1 MFKQLFK
8 RLSYSYRHQDYY
20 KWIGPEDGYNADGT
34 RKGME
39 HFVYTK
45 PWYNEFINWIMIDVL
60 DMDYSYTRIG
70 GLGWSKCW
78 RLSRLFKDELNGW
91 RRV

>member
-1 MFKQLFK
+1 MLKQLFK

>member
-1 MFKQLFK
+1 MLKQLFK

-20 KWIGPEDGYNADGT
+20 RWIGPEDGYNTDWT

-39 HFVYTK
+39 HFVYTD

-60 DMDYSYTRIG
+60 DMDYSYNRIG
-70 GLGWSKCW
+70 GLGWSKSW
-78 RLSRLFKDELNGW
+78 RLSRLFKEGEYE
-91 RRV
+91 